1 MYGTQPI
8 TAASRHFL
16 RSGGQMLY
24 LDLAKN
30 GRLAAE
36 RYKQIVDRPRKKINP
51 ILTIGLFLLTTLI
64 SCGPRSGIHNDEKT
78 DDGNFC
84 GNANETKQ
92 IDVSYNDK
100 GAKLY
105 KQNCAVCHGPAHDL
119 IDAAPDLK
127 GIKDR
132 LPNPADEW
140 FIKYTLNNE
149 KVFLSG
155 DAYAN
160 KLKSEYK
167 DRPMTVFEGVLT
179 EQDVREIYNFLTN
192 TIPVQ
197 TVP

>member
-1 MYGTQPI
+1 M
-8 TAASRHFL
+8 
-16 RSGGQMLY
+16 
-24 LDLAKN
+24 
-30 GRLAAE
+30 
-36 RYKQIVDRPRKKINP
+36 DRPFQKINFVS
-51 ILTIGLFLLTTLI
+51 TTGLLLLTFLF

-84 GNANETKQ
+84 GNANETNQ

-100 GAKLY
+100 GGKLF
-105 KQNCAVCHGPAHDL
+105 KQNCAVCHAAASDQILIGPG
-119 IDAAPDLK
+119 LK
-127 GIKDR
+127 GFKDR
-132 LPNPADEW
+132 LPNPPDEW

-155 DAYAN
+155 DAYAA

-167 DRPMTVFEGVLT
+167 DKPMTIFEGVLT

-192 TIPVQ
+192 AIPVQ